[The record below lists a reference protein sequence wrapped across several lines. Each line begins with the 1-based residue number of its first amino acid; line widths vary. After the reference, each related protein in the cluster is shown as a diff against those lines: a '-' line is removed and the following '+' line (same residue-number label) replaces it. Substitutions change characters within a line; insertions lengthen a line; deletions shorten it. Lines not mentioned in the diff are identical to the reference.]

1 MRIMKTKY
9 PVKRPLAGFTLL
21 EVLISVLV
29 LSVGLLGLAGLQAT
43 GLKTNHSAY
52 MRSQA
57 VSYGYDILDRM
68 RANRLSA
75 LSGTYNIAMG
85 AGAPAGTSIAQTDLR
100 EWKNLIAGHLQP
112 AVLLRKRRGC
122 RILPKDRHRGEGEPV
137 AIAGPEVE
145 AGPIGH
151 RCIEACTE
159 EVSSREG

>member
-1 MRIMKTKY
+1 MKTKN
-9 PVKRPLAGFTLL
+9 PVKQPLAGFTLL

-43 GLKTNHSAY
+43 GMKTNHSAY

-100 EWKNLIAGHLQP
+100 EWKALIAGQ
-112 AVLLRKRRGC
+112 
-122 RILPKDRHRGEGEPV
+122 LPSGDASANVNGGTVTVVVQWDDSRADGSN
-137 AIAGPEVE
+137 
-145 AGPIGH
+145 
-151 RCIEACTE
+151 TE
-159 EVSSREG
+159 TIT

>member
-1 MRIMKTKY
+1 MQIMKTTR
-9 PVKRPLAGFTLL
+9 PVQRSLAGFTLL

-85 AGAPAGTSIAQTDLR
+85 AGAPAGSSIAQTDLR
-100 EWKNLIAGHLQP
+100 EWKTLITGQ
-112 AVLLRKRRGC
+112 
-122 RILPKDRHRGEGEPV
+122 LPSGDASANVNGGLATIIVQWDDSRADGNS
-137 AIAGPEVE
+137 
-145 AGPIGH
+145 
-151 RCIEACTE
+151 TE
-159 EVSSREG
+159 KITIQTEL